1 VTGEIEL
8 HLEDFMAKGHRSGPQ
23 TAFAPRQGVVTR
35 DGNPDAVQ
43 GIVMMRKGQ
52 NPSAVLE
59 ALRLVVPYDCAELS
73 AWHPSVGRHSVLASV
88 GYDERLLRWSIAE
101 TLTVRGYEVAEA
113 GDGRSAM
120 QEIGDGDRTD
130 LVLLDLHLP
139 DVDDLRLLAR
149 MRQKAPNAPII
160 LMTAFP
166 TREIV
171 EDAQALGASVL
182 IKPFDLGALAAD
194 VEAALTPRVY

>member
-1 VTGEIEL
+1 MLAVNFTTATGQQRDIPEC
-8 HLEDFMAKGHRSGPQ
+8 AKK
-23 TAFAPRQGVVTR
+23 FARERV
-35 DGNPDAVQ
+35 
-43 GIVMMRKGQ
+43 
-52 NPSAVLE
+52 
-59 ALRLVVPYDCAELS
+59 LVVD
-73 AWHPSVGRHSVLASV
+73 
-88 GYDERLLRWSIAE
+88 DERLLRWSIAE

-120 QEIGDGDRTD
+120 QEIGSGERTD

-139 DVDDLRLLAR
+139 DGDDLRLLAR

-171 EDAQALGASVL
+171 EGAQALGASVL
-182 IKPFDLGALAAD
+182 IKPFDLDALAAD